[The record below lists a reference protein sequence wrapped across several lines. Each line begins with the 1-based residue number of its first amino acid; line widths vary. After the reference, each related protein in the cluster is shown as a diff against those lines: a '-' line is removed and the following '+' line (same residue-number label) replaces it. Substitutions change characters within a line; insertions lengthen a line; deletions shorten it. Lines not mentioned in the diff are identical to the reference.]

1 MEQSEN
7 EYPIFLAQAGDLQG
21 QRWVINKDLLIGREP
36 DCDVIIPDRQVSR
49 HHAKIHFEKKGIE
62 LEDLGSKNG
71 TFCNGIKV
79 TKPQSLID
87 GDSIQVSLIHHFTFL
102 SSDATMPMDAEQAA
116 QILNNNCLEM
126 DNLSRRVWINQEELL
141 PSLSA
146 PQFRLLQAL
155 YLRPGQVVGRNELID
170 LTWGEDEAAGV
181 SEQAFDALVRRLR
194 ERLSQVDSTHEYIVT
209 IRGHGMRLD
218 NPKKTSP

>member
-7 EYPIFLAQAGDLQG
+7 EFPVFLAQAGDLQG

-36 DCDVIIPDRQVSR
+36 DCDVVIPDRQVSR
-49 HHAKIHFEKKGIE
+49 HHARIRFGKKGAL

-71 TFCNGIKV
+71 TFCNGKRV
-79 TKPQSLID
+79 TELQGLID
-87 GDSIQVSLIHHFTFL
+87 GDTIQVSLIHHFTFL

-116 QILNNNCLEM
+116 HILNESCLVV
-126 DNLSRRVWINQEELL
+126 DDLSRRVWINQEELL

-146 PQFRLLQAL
+146 SQFRLLQAL

-194 ERLSQVDSTHEYIVT
+194 DRLAQVDPTHEYIVT
-209 IRGHGMRLD
+209 IRGHGMRMD